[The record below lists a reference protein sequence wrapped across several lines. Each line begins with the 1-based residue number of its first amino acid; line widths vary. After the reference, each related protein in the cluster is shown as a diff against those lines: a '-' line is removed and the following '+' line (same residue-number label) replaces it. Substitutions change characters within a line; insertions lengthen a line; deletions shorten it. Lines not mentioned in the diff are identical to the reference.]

1 MTLMKETGLFLRALF
16 LCVFLFGVASC
27 AGSPPLVEQAKAVEA
42 EKYARTNYAL
52 KYAPKTY
59 RAGKR
64 YLKQAHA
71 FYEKRVYAKAKQ
83 SYEFAR
89 QYFEKAETK
98 ARITQ
103 VKKGGEF

>member
-1 MTLMKETGLFLRALF
+1 MILRKETGLFIRALF
-16 LCVFLFGVASC
+16 LCVFLSSLAGC
-27 AGSPPLVEQAKAVEA
+27 AGTRPLIEQAKAVEA

-59 RAGKR
+59 QAGKR

-83 SYEFAR
+83 SYDIAR